1 MSNNLG
7 KWFDTQRLKNYR
19 AWLVIFILIL
29 AILAAANFFI
39 HPHHPHFG
47 VDKYPEFWAIFGFGV
62 TVVMAVIMKQIIQP
76 MIFLPEE
83 QYDDE

>member
-1 MSNNLG
+1 MSNKLG
-7 KWFDTQRLKNYR
+7 KWFDDQRLKHFK
-19 AWLVIFILIL
+19 AWLWVFILIL
-29 AILAAANFFI
+29 VILAGANTFI

-47 VDKYPEFWAIFGFGV
+47 VDKYPEFWAIFGFGG
-62 TVVMAVIMKQIIQP
+62 TVVMAVVMKLIIQP